1 MIRRACLIFD
11 SDSQYFACLN
21 LVPYFTAAGWSLKF
35 VVAGGFEPP
44 ASPLISPTDILR
56 IREVEEI
63 WQLPDLAA
71 CEAIGAYLPGSK
83 LRRVWAEVDE
93 RFRREGK
100 RPLLFTGYNGVVL
113 VKFEEGISWRT
124 GYDIIAMNSPEDRE
138 KALAFNSHCA
148 NPQTVPMPIVG
159 INRTRK
165 KACGWA
171 PDSDPAWER
180 SKRLIFAEQVLF
192 PEGGHEKFYLYS
204 HFLRLALA
212 NPEWDIV
219 IKPRTLP
226 GETTFHRQREHVS
239 RFIAR
244 KFVLPPNMRIC
255 YDPLDELVPS
265 STVLLSISSTAFFDA
280 VGFGIPAF
288 TLSDFGISNIYGT
301 QFFHGSGCTIC
312 LADLAKLSAGLFNR
326 RPSEDW
332 LEFKGFDS
340 AFSPANVV
348 SGLEELLA
356 SGTGSTAPLPYET
369 EQRLLAPPAEI
380 PPEFRTVTDRSIPE
394 VGRKV
399 MKYFSRKLAD
409 SRKTAG

>member
-1 MIRRACLIFD
+1 MTRRACLIFD

-21 LVPYFTAAGWSLKF
+21 LVPDFTAAGWSLKF
-35 VVAGGFEPP
+35 VAAGGFEPP
-44 ASPLISPTDILR
+44 ASPLIAAADIVR

-63 WQLPDLAA
+63 WELPDLAA

-83 LRRVWAEVDE
+83 LRRVWSGAAA
-93 RFRREGK
+93 RFASHGS

-124 GYDIIAMNSPEDRE
+124 GYDLIAMNSPEDRE

-148 NPQTVPMPIVG
+148 NPQSVPMPIVG
-159 INRTRK
+159 INRK
-165 KACGWA
+165 QKSCGWA
-171 PDSDPAWER
+171 PETDPAWVR
-180 SKRLIFAEQVLF
+180 SKRIVFAEQVLF

-244 KFVLPPNMRIC
+244 KFILPPNMRIC
-255 YDPLDELVPS
+255 YDPLDELVPA

-280 VGFGIPAF
+280 VGLGVPAF
-288 TLSDFGISNIYGT
+288 TLSDFGISNTYGT

-312 LADLAKLSAGLFNR
+312 LADLNQLSAGLFNR

-332 LEFKGFDS
+332 LQFKGFGS
-340 AFSPANVV
+340 AFSPANIV

-369 EQRLLAPPAEI
+369 EQRLLALPAEL
-380 PPEFRTVTDRSIPE
+380 PPEYRTVADRSIPD

-399 MKYFSRKLAD
+399 MKYLSRRLGSGRKSAD
-409 SRKTAG
+409 